1 MTVESG
7 DFDDDHDGPES
18 SEDPPTRPW
27 LPPDDRLWRHPSE
40 LRSTGTPPSGV
51 PDVPAQGRHPAG
63 GRLWGRVILGGLVGA
78 LVASG
83 VIAGVNWLGPARTS
97 SNVGSGGHPGAPVTT
112 ASAVVP
118 TAGSQPVQNHPS
130 ISAGPSLMGM
140 VAKVWPAIVTVDV
153 ATGQGHV
160 RGSGLVFRSDGMV
173 LTVARLLAGAVGVS
187 VITSNG
193 QQETAS
199 IVGDDDDDGVAVLRV
214 AKPLPSVSLEPSPA
228 PATGQVTIAVGAA
241 DPVGS
246 PPAVAIGTIKGVNQQ
261 VRVNGGPPL
270 LDAIDTD
277 APPGPAPGG
286 ALLDQSGRVVGITTE
301 TTGDGGGAHWV
312 AAPAA
317 LVDDAADQLVTKG
330 KVMRAWL
337 GISADD
343 HEPATPG
350 GGSTPGG
357 VQVLNVQSNSPA
369 AAAGVLPQD
378 IIDAVDGQP
387 VPSILDLRG
396 ALRLRR
402 PGAPVML
409 DVVRNGGHWP
419 MRATLGA
426 EAA

>member
-1 MTVESG
+1 M
-7 DFDDDHDGPES
+7 
-18 SEDPPTRPW
+18 
-27 LPPDDRLWRHPSE
+27 
-40 LRSTGTPPSGV
+40 
-51 PDVPAQGRHPAG
+51 
-63 GRLWGRVILGGLVGA
+63 
-78 LVASG
+78 
-83 VIAGVNWLGPARTS
+83 
-97 SNVGSGGHPGAPVTT
+97 
-112 ASAVVP
+112 
-118 TAGSQPVQNHPS
+118 
-130 ISAGPSLMGM
+130 
-140 VAKVWPAIVTVDV
+140 
-153 ATGQGHV
+153 
-160 RGSGLVFRSDGMV
+160 
-173 LTVARLLAGAVGVS
+173 
-187 VITSNG
+187 ITSNG

-337 GISADD
+337 GISK
-343 HEPATPG
+343 PC
-350 GGSTPGG
+350 
-357 VQVLNVQSNSPA
+357 
-369 AAAGVLPQD
+369 
-378 IIDAVDGQP
+378 
-387 VPSILDLRG
+387 
-396 ALRLRR
+396 
-402 PGAPVML
+402 
-409 DVVRNGGHWP
+409 
-419 MRATLGA
+419 
-426 EAA
+426 